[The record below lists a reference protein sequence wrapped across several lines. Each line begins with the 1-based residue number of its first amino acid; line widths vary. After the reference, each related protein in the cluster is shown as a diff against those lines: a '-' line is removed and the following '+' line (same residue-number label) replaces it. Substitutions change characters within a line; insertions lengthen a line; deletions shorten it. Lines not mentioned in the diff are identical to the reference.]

1 MHRQMEP
8 AFDEVIT
15 THARLREIMRPTG
28 PVTGA
33 KDADHLNEPARRFIA
48 SSPFLVLSTIGADGR
63 IDSSPKGDPP
73 GFVEV
78 VDEHTLI
85 IPDRLGNHR
94 LDSYENILV
103 NPAVGLIFMIP
114 GFTETLR
121 VAGTARIVFD
131 PAVQERH
138 KVNGKPPVLA
148 LAVNV
153 TEAFM
158 HCSKAYVRSRMWTPA
173 QWPSLENVPS
183 LADWVKCVVPI
194 PEPVE
199 VVQGW
204 HDRDAATRLY

>member
-1 MHRQMEP
+1 MD
-8 AFDEVIT
+8 AIFDEVIT
-15 THARLREIMRPTG
+15 TRTRLRELMRETG
-28 PVTGA
+28 PVTGG
-33 KDADHLNEPARRFIA
+33 KDADHINEPARQFIA
-48 SSPFLVLSTIGADGR
+48 HSPFLILSTIGKDGR

-78 VDEHTLI
+78 LDKHTLI

-121 VAGTARIVFD
+121 MAGTARIIVD
-131 PAVQERH
+131 SGVQERH
-138 KVNGKPPVLA
+138 KVNGKAPVLA
-148 LAVNV
+148 LAVTI

-158 HCSKAYVRSRMWTPA
+158 HCSKAFVRSRLWKQE
-173 QWPSLENVPS
+173 QWPSLEGVPT

-194 PEPVE
+194 PDSLET
-199 VVQGW
+199 VQGW
-204 HDRDAATRLY
+204 HDRDARDRLY